1 MHECQGIA
9 KQNFD
14 EVGITRYICC
24 ECYESKGGHLHRRP
38 EPEKRTVTYIE
49 KNWHI
54 NDLTKSLELL
64 AQ

>member
-1 MHECQGIA
+1 MI
-9 KQNFD
+9 
-14 EVGITRYICC
+14 RYIYC

-38 EPEKRTVTYIE
+38 GPGKRIVTCIE

-54 NDLTKSLELL
+54 NDSTKSLELL